1 MIKIGVLSD
10 THLTAPAGNFLG
22 LAKQRL
28 RSKLTLDDVRAIV
41 AEHFRGVELIIHA
54 GDFVEAAVADMLR
67 EFAPLEAVHGNMD
80 TAEIERAFPAMRVL
94 EIGRFKIGVTH
105 GDGAPQGII
114 ERVGAKFTGVD
125 AVVFGHSHQPV
136 NERRDGVLF
145 FNPGSPTDRIFAPY
159 NSVGLL
165 EIGDAISGQII
176 RLS

>member
-1 MIKIGVLSD
+1 MLKIGVLSD

-22 LAKQRL
+22 NVKQKIRN
-28 RSKLTLDDVRAIV
+28 KLTLEDVRTIV
-41 AEHFRGVELIIHA
+41 AEHFCGVELIIHA
-54 GDFVEAAVADMLR
+54 GDFVETAVAEMLR

-80 TAEIERAFPAMRVL
+80 TVEVERAFPATRML
-94 EIGRFKIGVTH
+94 EIRGFRIGITH

-114 ERVGAKFTGVD
+114 ERVSAKFTGVD
-125 AVVFGHSHQPV
+125 AIVFGHSHQPL
-136 NERRDGVLF
+136 NERRNGVLL

-165 EIGDAISGQII
+165 EISDTISGQII

>member
-1 MIKIGVLSD
+1 MLKIGVLSD

-22 LAKQRL
+22 NMQQKIRN
-28 RSKLTLDDVRAIV
+28 KLTLEDLRTIV
-41 AEHFRGVELIIHA
+41 AEHFRGVALIIHA
-54 GDFVEAAVADMLR
+54 GDFVETAVADMLR

-80 TAEIERAFPAMRVL
+80 TIEVERAFPATRVL
-94 EIGRFKIGVTH
+94 EIGGFKIGITH

-114 ERVGAKFTGVD
+114 ERVSAKFTGVD
-125 AVVFGHSHQPV
+125 AIVFGHSHQPV
-136 NERRDGVLF
+136 NERRNGVLL

-165 EIGDAISGQII
+165 ELSDTISGQII